1 MDVITTVMYL
11 LLAISVIFATLT
23 VRKHLGMIRGLLF
36 NVGRLGFLNT
46 VFAFIHYRRPALIMY
61 SKRSYST
68 KEECVYS
75 VQTGM
80 KKISAIFCLVV
91 IVVSNA
97 FASPLSKQ
105 VELLLVDSIS
115 GMAGVT
121 TVSFV
126 QGTSP
131 NYVPGEDI
139 PYSFL
144 STGNSPELYSF
155 SQDNVA
161 CGTNEFGV
169 FNNTTIVRLAI
180 GITSPTT
187 CIFSLQQ
194 FSNFDPSSLIF
205 LEDRQLNI
213 ITDLRQSTY
222 SVPVTQTGQT
232 MNRFYLHIT
241 YPPVVTSTAAGC
253 TNNDGIVNI
262 IEDSSIVWS
271 AVKIFDSTN
280 TLVAIDTNITGNFNF
295 NSMAGGNYRVEFDYT
310 TYALSQFAWVDEHQL
325 VAGMNVSSTHDYV
338 RQNILF
344 YTANSNADRFNWDFG
359 DGSTITGVANP
370 TYFYLNPGVYHAQV
384 NCSNNFG
391 CSAHSDTTM
400 YIDVA
405 NSVNE
410 IDGNKVQMI
419 TDSKTVKIEMDNV
432 AANNY
437 YYNVYDIQG
446 QLIKTGTIE
455 SSTTLLNF
463 SNEAS
468 GAYVIALRSN
478 TSSLSQKVIIT
489 H

>member
-1 MDVITTVMYL
+1 M
-11 LLAISVIFATLT
+11 
-23 VRKHLGMIRGLLF
+23 GMICEELI
-36 NVGRLGFLNT
+36 NVGSLDFLNT
-46 VFAFIHYRRPALIMY
+46 IFAFILNRKQVLVLY

-68 KEECVYS
+68 KEECIYRF
-75 VQTGM
+75 QTGM

-97 FASPLSKQ
+97 FGSPLSKQ

-126 QGTSP
+126 QGTSR

-139 PYSFL
+139 PFSFQA
-144 STGNSPELYSF
+144 TGNSPELYSF

-161 CGTNEFGV
+161 CSTNEFGT

-222 SVPVTQTGQT
+222 SVPINQTGQT

-241 YPPVVTSTAAGC
+241 YPPVVSTTAAGC

-262 IEDSSIVWS
+262 AEDSSITWS

-280 TLVAIDTNITGNFNF
+280 TLIAIDTNITGNINF
-295 NSMAGGNYRVEFDYT
+295 NGMAGGNYRVEFDYT
-310 TYALSQFAWVDEHQL
+310 TYALAQYAWVDEHQL
-325 VAGMNVSSTHDYV
+325 VAGMNVSSIHDYV

-344 YTANSNADRFNWDFG
+344 YTANSNATQFNWDFG

-405 NSVNE
+405 NSINE
-410 IDGNKVQMI
+410 IDVNKVQMI

-432 AANNY
+432 SAGNY
-437 YYNVYDIQG
+437 YYTAYDIQG
-446 QLIKTGTIE
+446 KLVKSGNIE
-455 SSTTLLNF
+455 NSVTTLNF
-463 SNEAS
+463 SSEAN
-468 GAYVIALRSN
+468 GVYVIAIRSN
-478 TSSLSQKVIIT
+478 TSSLSQKVVIA